1 MSSLCSLQTTS
12 SKGSDVPAS
21 LPLWPSRAQA
31 PATQDT
37 LSVGL
42 LSCRGAEKQDVL
54 RRFRPAR
61 LFCDPYG
68 LLPTRHLCHRIFQAR
83 LLEWAAI
90 SFPSE
95 RTVTFQLN
103 SGMSCLEHR
112 WIPSSGLLI
121 HTAWA
126 ALCRNLRGWK
136 FPFPVPSEIIL
147 GWSKSL
153 FRFFHKML

>member
-1 MSSLCSLQTTS
+1 MNIRSHPCGYGDFPLCLLLNPRTLGDTVFLCPLAPGIEGTQKGQEVPWELSSLFLISSLDS
-12 SKGSDVPAS
+12 
-21 LPLWPSRAQA
+21 
-31 PATQDT
+31 
-37 LSVGL
+37 
-42 LSCRGAEKQDVL
+42 
-54 RRFRPAR
+54 
-61 LFCDPYG
+61 
-68 LLPTRHLCHRIFQAR
+68 
-83 LLEWAAI
+83 AI

-103 SGMSCLEHR
+103 SGLSCLEHR

-136 FPFPVPSEIIL
+136 FPFPVPLEIIL